1 MSYVDT
7 LNATQKS
14 NIDTII
20 AEAKKRGITNPI
32 SIAGMLAIV
41 SKESNFKPQDE
52 NLNYSASRLQEVFG
66 MSSTKANQ
74 IANKPEAIGNAVYGG
89 QFGNASNEGY
99 KYRGRGFNGL
109 TFKDN
114 YTKYGKIIDE
124 NLVSNPSKV
133 NQIDVASKVLIEYNK
148 NRFAHLKEL
157 GKLQFYGNAQ
167 DINDFK
173 DTKNSVMAFYHVT
186 AGNGNSVEKIKNLA
200 KNDRLGGMTKAL
212 SRVDDLLAYVKK
224 SSGTS
229 GGTKQGIS
237 ILGIILGLAISS
249 GAFFLINKNK

>member
-14 NIDTII
+14 NINSII
-20 AEAKKRGITNPI
+20 ASAKNGGITNPI

-66 MSSTKANQ
+66 ISSAKANQ
-74 IANKPEAIGNAVYGG
+74 IAHKPEAIGNAIYGG
-89 QFGNASNEGY
+89 KYGNASNEGY

-109 TFKDN
+109 TFKSN
-114 YTKYGKIIDE
+114 YEKYGKLIGKD
-124 NLVSNPSKV
+124 LVSNPSKV
-133 NQIDVASKVLIEYNK
+133 NDVDIASKVLIEYNK
-148 NRFAHLKEL
+148 NRFADLKKI

-200 KNDRLGGMTKAL
+200 KNDTLGGMSKAL

-224 SSGTS
+224 SEGTS
-229 GGTKQGIS
+229 GSNKQGIS
-237 ILGIILGLAISS
+237 ILGLILGLAIGS
-249 GAFFLINKNK
+249 GAFFLINKNN

>member
-1 MSYVDT
+1 MSYVDS
-7 LNATQKS
+7 LSSTQKK
-14 NIDTII
+14 NIDAII
-20 AEAKKRGITNPI
+20 NSAKNGGITNPI

-41 SKESNFKPQDE
+41 SKESNFQPQDE

-66 MSSTKANQ
+66 ISSSKANQ
-74 IANKPEAIGNAVYGG
+74 IAHNPEAIGNAIYGG
-89 QFGNASNEGY
+89 KFGNASNEGY

-109 TFKDN
+109 TFKNN
-114 YTKYGKIIDE
+114 YKKYGKLIDE
-124 NLVSNPSKV
+124 DIVSNPSKV
-133 NQIDVASKVLIEYNK
+133 NEVEIASKVLIEYNK
-148 NRFAHLKEL
+148 NRFEDLKKL

-167 DINDFK
+167 DINDLS

-212 SRVDDLLAYVKK
+212 SRVDDLLEYVKK
-224 SSGTS
+224 TEGTS
-229 GGTKQGIS
+229 GSDKQGIS
-237 ILGIILGLAISS
+237 FLGLILGLAIGS

>member
-66 MSSTKANQ
+66 MSSAKANQ
-74 IANKPEAIGNAVYGG
+74 IANNPEAIGNAVYGSKY
-89 QFGNASNEGY
+89 GNASNEGY

-109 TFKDN
+109 TFKSN
-114 YTKYGKIIDE
+114 YEKYGKIINE

-133 NQIDVASKVLIEYNK
+133 NQVDVASKILLEYNK
-148 NRFAHLKEL
+148 NRFADLKKI

-173 DTKNSVMAFYHVT
+173 DTKNSVLAFYHVT

-200 KNDRLGGMTKAL
+200 KNDKLGGMSKAL
-212 SRVDDLLAYVKK
+212 SRVDDLLAYVKN
-224 SSGTS
+224 SEGTS
-229 GGTKQGIS
+229 GGNKQGIS

-249 GAFFLINKNK
+249 GAFFLISKKL